1 MNYQPT
7 VDSDLQKAIDDIT
20 KTTETDPIFA
30 DPVAAPA
37 DAAAVAAPTFG
48 DTTYATEMPAMP
60 AAPAMPEPAMP
71 PMPASPMMPPMPE
84 PVAAAPAAPEAP
96 VIPELPELPTIEAP
110 EAPVVEAPATPA
122 EEPKVKTPEAPAM
135 PFLDTESLNKDQV
148 KEAALRSLAPIA
160 DKLDI
165 SASRKFEIYKNVI
178 DNYNDTSVL
187 ESAYHAATEIEDES
201 ERGDALLYLIDSI
214 DNM

>member
-37 DAAAVAAPTFG
+37 DMAAAAAPAFG
-48 DTTYATEMPAMP
+48 DTTYATEMPPMP
-60 AAPAMPEPAMP
+60 AAPVMPEPAMP
-71 PMPASPMMPPMPE
+71 PMPADPIMPPMPAAPTMPAE
-84 PVAAAPAAPEAP
+84 PVAPEAP
-96 VIPELPELPTIEAP
+96 IIPELPELPTVPEAPVAP
-110 EAPVVEAPATPA
+110 EAPAPAEPETKAPA
-122 EEPKVKTPEAPAM
+122 APAM

-165 SASRKFEIYKNVI
+165 SPSRKFEIYKNVI
-178 DNYNDTSVL
+178 DNYQDTSVL
-187 ESAYHAATEIEDES
+187 ESAYHAASDIEDEA

-214 DNM
+214 DKM